1 MVKTKGGKYFMAI
14 KMLIFDFRDSEKK
27 FFEDNKFENFDITF
41 FKESLNED
49 TVKKLTQEQLEHTA
63 VISVF
68 IDSEVTQ
75 AVIDKFKNLR
85 TVSTRST
92 GIDHIN
98 HKACVDK
105 NIDVINVGSYGARSV
120 AQYTVGLMIALIRKI
135 VPASR
140 YVLNK
145 DRACDTFIGRDI
157 SKLTIGVVG
166 TGSIGAAVC
175 KLAKAMGMKVLAYD
189 LVHRQELLEEV
200 EYTDLNTLIRN
211 SDVITLH
218 VPYTGENH
226 HMMSSEQFKM
236 MKNEAYIINTSRGE
250 ILDTIA
256 LYEAINAKEIA
267 GAGLDVVSCETYSFK
282 CSQFSQRLG
291 EDMTCMKEA
300 ETVEKL
306 AQMPNVIITPHIAYE
321 TQDAIDYLLEMTF
334 KGIQDC
340 IQGGSEFKNL

>member
-1 MVKTKGGKYFMAI
+1 MAI

-27 FFEDNKFENFDITF
+27 FFEENKFENFDITF
-41 FKESLNED
+41 IKESLNED
-49 TVKKLTQEQLEHTA
+49 TVDNLTPEQLEQTA

-75 AVIDKFKNLR
+75 SVIDKFKNLR

-105 NIDVINVGSYGARSV
+105 NIDVINVGTYGARSV
-120 AQYTVGLMIALIRKI
+120 AQYTMGLMIALIRKI
-135 VPASR
+135 IPASR

-145 DRACDTFIGRDI
+145 DSACDSFLGRDI
-157 SKLTIGVVG
+157 SKLTIGVIG

-175 KLAKAMGMKVLAYD
+175 KLAHALDMKVLAYD
-189 LVHRQELLEEV
+189 LVHRQELLEVV
-200 EYTDLNTLIRN
+200 EYVDFDKLIRE
-211 SDVITLH
+211 SDVVTLH
-218 VPYTGENH
+218 VPYTGENQN
-226 HMMSSEQFKM
+226 MISAEQFKM
-236 MKNEAYIINTSRGE
+236 MKKDAYIINTSRGE

-256 LYEAINAKEIA
+256 LYDAITSGEIG
-267 GAGLDVVSCETYSFK
+267 GAGLDVVACETYSFK
-282 CSQFSQRLG
+282 CNQFAKRLG
-291 EDMTCMKEA
+291 EDMTCMREA

-306 AQMPNVIITPHIAYE
+306 AQMPNVIVTPHIAYE

>member
-1 MVKTKGGKYFMAI
+1 MAI

-27 FFEDNKFENFDITF
+27 FFEENKFENFDITF
-41 FKESLNED
+41 IKESLNED
-49 TVKKLTQEQLEHTA
+49 TVDNLTPEQLEQTA

-105 NIDVINVGSYGARSV
+105 NIDVINVGTYGARSV
-120 AQYTVGLMIALIRKI
+120 AQYTMGLMIALIRKI
-135 VPASR
+135 IPASR

-145 DRACDTFIGRDI
+145 DSACDSFLGRDI
-157 SKLTIGVVG
+157 SKLTIGVIG

-175 KLAKAMGMKVLAYD
+175 KLAHALDMKVLAYD
-189 LVHRQELLEEV
+189 LVHRQELLEVV
-200 EYTDLNTLIRN
+200 EYVDFDKLIRE
-211 SDVITLH
+211 SDVVTLH
-218 VPYTGENH
+218 VPYTGENQN
-226 HMMSSEQFKM
+226 MISAEQFKM
-236 MKNEAYIINTSRGE
+236 MKKDAYIINTSRGE

-256 LYEAINAKEIA
+256 LYDAITSGEIA

-282 CSQFSQRLG
+282 CNQFVKRLG
-291 EDMTCMKEA
+291 EDMTCMREA

-306 AQMPNVIITPHIAYE
+306 AQMPNVIVTPHIAYE
-321 TQDAIDYLLEMTF
+321 TQDAVDYLLEMTF

>member
-1 MVKTKGGKYFMAI
+1 MAI
-14 KMLIFDFRDSEKK
+14 KMLMFDFRDSEKK

-49 TVKKLTQEQLEHTA
+49 TVKNLTDEQLEHTA

-98 HKACVDK
+98 HRACVDK
-105 NIDVINVGSYGARSV
+105 NIDVINVGTYGARSV

-135 VPASR
+135 IPASR

-145 DRACDTFIGRDI
+145 DRACDSYLGRDI
-157 SKLTIGVVG
+157 SKLAIGVVG
-166 TGSIGAAVC
+166 TGSIGASVC
-175 KLAKAMGMKVLAYD
+175 KLAHAMGMRVLAYD
-189 LVHRQELLEEV
+189 LVHRQELLEQA
-200 EYTDLNTLIRN
+200 EYVDFDTLIKE

-218 VPYTGENH
+218 VPYTGENRN
-226 HMMSSEQFKM
+226 MISTEQFKM
-236 MKNEAYIINTSRGE
+236 MKNDAYIINTSRGE

-256 LYEAINAKEIA
+256 LYEAVMSNEIA

-282 CSQFSQRLG
+282 CNQFASRLG

-300 ETVEKL
+300 ETVLKL
-306 AQMPNVIITPHIAYE
+306 AELPNVIVTPHIAYE

-340 IQGGSEFKNL
+340 IQGGSTFKIL

>member
-1 MVKTKGGKYFMAI
+1 MTI

-27 FFEDNKFENFDITF
+27 FFENNKFKNFDITF

-49 TVKKLTQEQLEHTA
+49 TIKHLTNEQLEQTS

-75 AVIDKFKNLR
+75 SVIDKFKNLR

-105 NIDVINVGSYGARSV
+105 NIDVINVESYGAQSV
-120 AQYTVGLMIALIRKI
+120 AQYTMGLIIALIRKI
-135 VPASR
+135 VPASA
-140 YVLNK
+140 YILNK
-145 DRACDTFIGRDI
+145 CRYYENFIGRDI

-175 KLAKAMGMKVLAYD
+175 KLAHSIGMKVLAYD
-189 LVHRQELLEEV
+189 LVHRQELSDTV
-200 EYTDLNTLIRN
+200 EYVDLNKLIKD
-211 SDVITLH
+211 SDIITLH
-218 VPYTGENH
+218 IPYTGENRN
-226 HMMSSEQFKM
+226 MFSTEQFKM
-236 MKNEAYIINTSRGE
+236 MKNSAYVINTSRGE

-256 LYEAINAKEIA
+256 LYDAIITDEIA
-267 GAGLDVVSCETYSFK
+267 GAGLDVVLCESYSFR
-282 CSQFSQRLG
+282 CNRFLSQLD
-291 EDMTCMKEA
+291 EDMICMKEA

-306 AQMPNVIITPHIAYE
+306 AKMSNVIITPHIAYE

-340 IQGGSEFKNL
+340 IQGGSHFKNL

>member
-1 MVKTKGGKYFMAI
+1 MAI

-27 FFEDNKFENFDITF
+27 FFEENKFENFDITF

-49 TVKKLTQEQLEHTA
+49 TVNNLTSEQLEQTA

-98 HKACVDK
+98 HRACVDK
-105 NIDVINVGSYGARSV
+105 NIDVINVGSYGSRSV

-145 DRACDTFIGRDI
+145 DRACDTFLGRDI

-175 KLAKAMGMKVLAYD
+175 NLAKAMGMRVLAYD
-189 LVHRQELLEEV
+189 LVHRQELLEV
-200 EYTDLNTLIRN
+200 IEYVDFNTLLKE
-211 SDVITLH
+211 SDVVSLH
-218 VPYTGENH
+218 VPYTGENY
-226 HMMSSEQFKM
+226 HMISAEQFKM
-236 MKNEAYIINTSRGE
+236 MKSEAYLINTSRGE
-250 ILDTIA
+250 ILDTAA
-256 LYEAINAKEIA
+256 LYDAIMSGEIA
-267 GAGLDVVSCETYSFK
+267 GAGLDVVACETYSFK
-282 CSQFSQRLG
+282 CNQFASRLG

-300 ETVEKL
+300 ETVVNLAKL
-306 AQMPNVIITPHIAYE
+306 QNVIITPHIAYE
-321 TQDAIDYLLEMTF
+321 TQDAINYLLEMTF
-334 KGIQDC
+334 KGVLDC
-340 IQGGSEFKNL
+340 IQGGSKFKNL

>member
-1 MVKTKGGKYFMAI
+1 MAI

-27 FFEDNKFENFDITF
+27 FFEENKFENFDITF

-49 TVKKLTQEQLEHTA
+49 TVNNLTNEQLEQTA

-98 HKACVDK
+98 HRACVDK

-120 AQYTVGLMIALIRKI
+120 AQYTMGLMIALIRKI
-135 VPASR
+135 IPASR

-145 DRACDTFIGRDI
+145 DSACDTFLGRDI
-157 SKLTIGVVG
+157 SKLTIGVIG

-175 KLAKAMGMKVLAYD
+175 KLAHAMGMKILAYD
-189 LVHRQELLEEV
+189 LLHWQELLDIV
-200 EYTDLNTLIRN
+200 DYVDLDTLLRE

-218 VPYTGENH
+218 VPYTGENF
-226 HMMSSEQFKM
+226 HMISTEQFKI
-236 MKNEAYIINTSRGE
+236 MKNNAYIINTSRGE
-250 ILDTIA
+250 ILDTISLYDA
-256 LYEAINAKEIA
+256 LIAGEIA

-282 CSQFSQRLG
+282 CNQFAKRLG

>member
-1 MVKTKGGKYFMAI
+1 M
-14 KMLIFDFRDSEKK
+14 
-27 FFEDNKFENFDITF
+27 NNFTP
-41 FKESLNED
+41 
-49 TVKKLTQEQLEHTA
+49 EQLEQTA

-105 NIDVINVGSYGARSV
+105 NIDVINVGTYGARSV
-120 AQYTVGLMIALIRKI
+120 AQYTMGLMIALIRKI
-135 VPASR
+135 IPASR

-145 DRACDTFIGRDI
+145 DSACDSFLGRDI
-157 SKLTIGVVG
+157 SKLTIGVIG

-175 KLAKAMGMKVLAYD
+175 KLAHALDMKVLAYD
-189 LVHRQELLEEV
+189 LVHRQELLEVV
-200 EYTDLNTLIRN
+200 EYVDFDKLIRE
-211 SDVITLH
+211 SDVVTLH
-218 VPYTGENH
+218 VPYTGENQN
-226 HMMSSEQFKM
+226 MISAEQFKM
-236 MKNEAYIINTSRGE
+236 MKKDAYIINTSRGE

-256 LYEAINAKEIA
+256 LYDAITSGEIA

-282 CSQFSQRLG
+282 CNQFAKRLG
-291 EDMTCMKEA
+291 EDMTCMREA

-306 AQMPNVIITPHIAYE
+306 AQMPNVIVTPHIAYE
-321 TQDAIDYLLEMTF
+321 TQDAVDYLLEMTF

>member
-1 MVKTKGGKYFMAI
+1 MAI

-27 FFEDNKFENFDITF
+27 FFEENKFENFDITF

-49 TVKKLTQEQLEHTA
+49 TVDSLTPEQLEQTA

-105 NIDVINVGSYGARSV
+105 NIDVINVGTYGARSV
-120 AQYTVGLMIALIRKI
+120 AQYTMGLMIALIRKI
-135 VPASR
+135 IPASR

-145 DRACDTFIGRDI
+145 DSACDSFLGRDI
-157 SKLTIGVVG
+157 SKLTIGVIG

-175 KLAKAMGMKVLAYD
+175 KLAHALDMKVLAYD
-189 LVHRQELLEEV
+189 LVHRQELLEVV
-200 EYTDLNTLIRN
+200 EYVDFDKLIRE
-211 SDVITLH
+211 SDVVTLH
-218 VPYTGENH
+218 VPYTGENQN
-226 HMMSSEQFKM
+226 MISAEQFKM
-236 MKNEAYIINTSRGE
+236 MKKDAYIINTSRGE

-256 LYEAINAKEIA
+256 LYDAITSGEIA

-282 CSQFSQRLG
+282 CNQFAKRLG
-291 EDMTCMKEA
+291 EDMTCMREA

-306 AQMPNVIITPHIAYE
+306 AQMANVIVTPHIAYE
-321 TQDAIDYLLEMTF
+321 TQDAVDYLLEMTF
-334 KGIQDC
+334 KGIHDC
-340 IQGGSEFKNL
+340 IQGGSLFKNL

>member
-1 MVKTKGGKYFMAI
+1 MAI
-14 KMLIFDFRDSEKK
+14 KMLIFDFRDSEKQ

-49 TVKKLTQEQLEHTA
+49 TVNTLTPEQLEETS

-85 TVSTRST
+85 TISTRST

-98 HKACVDK
+98 HRVCVEK
-105 NIDVINVGSYGARSV
+105 NIDLINVGNYGAKSV
-120 AQYTVGLMIALIRKI
+120 AQYTVGLMIALIRRI

-166 TGSIGAAVC
+166 TGSIGASVC
-175 KLAKAMGMKVLAYD
+175 KLTKAMGMKVIAYD
-189 LVHRQELLEEV
+189 LVHRQELLNDV
-200 EYTDLNTLIRN
+200 EYVDFETLIKH
-211 SDVITLH
+211 SDVISLH

-226 HMMSSEQFKM
+226 HMISTEQFRM
-236 MKNEAYIINTSRGE
+236 MKNNAYIINTSRGE
-250 ILDTIA
+250 ILDTVA
-256 LYEAINAKEIA
+256 LYDAIIKGEIA
-267 GAGLDVVSCETYSFK
+267 GAGLDVVACETYSFK
-282 CSQFSQRLG
+282 CNQFSSRLG

-300 ETVEKL
+300 ETVLKL
-306 AQMPNVIITPHIAYE
+306 AELPNVIITPHIAYE
-321 TQDAIDYLLEMTF
+321 TQDAVDYLLEMSF
-334 KGIQDC
+334 KGILDC
-340 IQGGSEFKNL
+340 IQGGSKFKNL

>member
-1 MVKTKGGKYFMAI
+1 
-14 KMLIFDFRDSEKK
+14 MLIFDFRDSEKK
-27 FFEDNKFENFDITF
+27 FFEENKFENFDITF

-49 TVKKLTQEQLEHTA
+49 TVNNLTDEQLEHTA

-98 HKACVDK
+98 HRACVDK
-105 NIDVINVGSYGARSV
+105 NIDVVNVGTYGSRSV
-120 AQYTVGLMIALIRKI
+120 AQYTMGLIIALIRKLI
-135 VPASR
+135 PASR

-145 DRACDTFIGRDI
+145 DSACDSFIGRDI
-157 SKLTIGVVG
+157 SKLVIGVVG

-175 KLAKAMGMKVLAYD
+175 KLAHAMGMKVLAYD
-189 LVHRQELLEEV
+189 LVHRQELAQEV
-200 EYTDLNTLIRN
+200 EYVDFNKLI
-211 SDVITLH
+211 SEADVITLH
-218 VPYTGENH
+218 VPYTGENQN
-226 HMMSSEQFKM
+226 MISAEQFKM
-236 MKNEAYIINTSRGE
+236 MKNDAYIINTSRGE

-256 LYEAINAKEIA
+256 LYNAVKANEIA

-282 CSQFSQRLG
+282 CNQFAKRMG

-300 ETVEKL
+300 EAVEKL
-306 AQMPNVIITPHIAYE
+306 AQMPNVIVTPHIAYE

-340 IQGGSEFKNL
+340 IQGGSSFKIL

>member
-1 MVKTKGGKYFMAI
+1 MSV
-14 KMLIFDFRDSEKK
+14 KMLVFDFRDSEKK
-27 FFEDNKFENFDITF
+27 FFEENKFENFDITF
-41 FKESLNED
+41 IKESLNED
-49 TVKKLTQEQLEHTA
+49 TVNNLTDEQLEHTA

-68 IDSEVTQ
+68 VDSEVTQ
-75 AVIDKFKNLR
+75 PVIDRFRNLR
-85 TVSTRST
+85 IVSTRST

-105 NIDVINVGSYGARSV
+105 NIDVINVGNYGARSV
-120 AQYTVGLMIALIRKI
+120 AQYTIGLMIALIRKI

-166 TGSIGAAVC
+166 TGAIGASVC
-175 KLAKAMGMKVLAYD
+175 NLAKAIGMRVLAYD
-189 LVHRQELLEEV
+189 LTCRQELLEKV
-200 EYTDLNTLIRN
+200 EYTDFNTLLSQ

-218 VPYTGENH
+218 VPYTGDNY
-226 HMMSSEQFKM
+226 HMISTEQFKM
-236 MKNEAYIINTSRGE
+236 MKKDAYIINTSRGE

-256 LYEAINAKEIA
+256 LYDAVCTNEIA
-267 GAGLDVVSCETYSFK
+267 GAGLDVVACETYSFK
-282 CSQFSQRLG
+282 CNQFAKRLG
-291 EDMTCMKEA
+291 EDLMCMREA

-321 TQDAIDYLLEMTF
+321 TQDAVDYLLEMSF

-340 IQGGSEFKNL
+340 IQGGSKFKNL

>member
-1 MVKTKGGKYFMAI
+1 MAI

-27 FFEDNKFENFDITF
+27 FFEENKFENFDITF
-41 FKESLNED
+41 IKESLNED
-49 TVKKLTQEQLEHTA
+49 TVNNLTEEQLEQTA

-105 NIDVINVGSYGARSV
+105 NIDVINVGTYGARSV
-120 AQYTVGLMIALIRKI
+120 AQYTMGLMIALIRKI
-135 VPASR
+135 IPASR

-145 DRACDTFIGRDI
+145 DSACDSFLGRDI
-157 SKLTIGVVG
+157 SKLAIGVVG

-175 KLAKAMGMKVLAYD
+175 KLAHSMGMKVLAYD
-189 LVHRQELLEEV
+189 LVHRQELLEVV
-200 EYTDLNTLIRN
+200 EYVDFDKLIRE
-211 SDVITLH
+211 SDVVTLH
-218 VPYTGENH
+218 VPYTGENQN
-226 HMMSSEQFKM
+226 MISAEQFKI
-236 MKNEAYIINTSRGE
+236 MKKDAYIINTSRGE

-256 LYEAINAKEIA
+256 LYDALISSEIA

-282 CSQFSQRLG
+282 CNQFAKRLG

-306 AQMPNVIITPHIAYE
+306 AQMPNVIVTPHIAYE
-321 TQDAIDYLLEMTF
+321 TQDAVDYLLEMTF
-334 KGIQDC
+334 KGIHDC
-340 IQGGSEFKNL
+340 IQGGSLFKNL

>member
-1 MVKTKGGKYFMAI
+1 MVKKGEIMTI
-14 KMLIFDFRDSEKK
+14 KILIFDFRDSEKK
-27 FFEDNKFENFDITF
+27 FFERNKFENFDITF

-49 TVKKLTQEQLEHTA
+49 TVNNLTDEQLEHTA

-98 HKACVDK
+98 HRACVDK

-120 AQYTVGLMIALIRKI
+120 AQYTMGLMIALIRKI
-135 VPASR
+135 IPASR
-140 YVLNK
+140 YVLDKNG
-145 DRACDTFIGRDI
+145 ACDSFLGRDI

-166 TGSIGAAVC
+166 TGAIGAAVC
-175 KLAKAMGMKVLAYD
+175 KLAYALEMKVLAYD
-189 LVHRQELLEEV
+189 LVHRQELLEVV
-200 EYTDLNTLIRN
+200 EYVDFDTLIKN

-218 VPYTGENH
+218 IPYTGENRN
-226 HMMSSEQFKM
+226 MLSQEQFKM
-236 MKNEAYIINTSRGE
+236 MKSGAFVINTSRGE

-256 LYEAINAKEIA
+256 LYEAIISGEIA

-282 CSQFSQRLG
+282 CSQFAKRLG
-291 EDMTCMKEA
+291 EDMMCMKEA

-321 TQDAIDYLLEMTF
+321 TQDAVDYLLEMTF
-334 KGIQDC
+334 KGIHDC
-340 IQGGSEFKNL
+340 IQGGSRFKNL

>member
-1 MVKTKGGKYFMAI
+1 MAI

-27 FFEDNKFENFDITF
+27 FFEENKFENFDITF

-49 TVKKLTQEQLEHTA
+49 TVNNLTPEQLEQTA

-105 NIDVINVGSYGARSV
+105 NIDVINVGTYGARSV
-120 AQYTVGLMIALIRKI
+120 AQYTMGLMIALIRKI
-135 VPASR
+135 IPASR

-145 DRACDTFIGRDI
+145 DSACDSFLGRDI
-157 SKLTIGVVG
+157 SKLTIGVIG

-175 KLAKAMGMKVLAYD
+175 KLAHALDMKVLAYD
-189 LVHRQELLEEV
+189 LVHRQELLEVV
-200 EYTDLNTLIRN
+200 EYVDFDKLIRE
-211 SDVITLH
+211 SDVVTLH
-218 VPYTGENH
+218 VPYTGENQN
-226 HMMSSEQFKM
+226 MISAEQFKM
-236 MKNEAYIINTSRGE
+236 MKKDAYIINTSRGE

-256 LYEAINAKEIA
+256 LYDAITSGEIA

-282 CSQFSQRLG
+282 CNQFAKRLG
-291 EDMTCMKEA
+291 EDMTCMREA

-306 AQMPNVIITPHIAYE
+306 AQMPNVIVTPHIAYE
-321 TQDAIDYLLEMTF
+321 TQDAVDYLLEMTF

>member
-1 MVKTKGGKYFMAI
+1 MAI

-27 FFEDNKFENFDITF
+27 FFEENKFENFDITF

-49 TVKKLTQEQLEHTA
+49 TVNNLTPEQLEQTA
-63 VISVF
+63 VISVY

-75 AVIDKFKNLR
+75 AVIDKVKNLR

-105 NIDVINVGSYGARSV
+105 NIDVINVGTYGARSV
-120 AQYTVGLMIALIRKI
+120 AQYTMGLMIALIRKI
-135 VPASR
+135 IPASR

-145 DRACDTFIGRDI
+145 DSACDSFLGRDI
-157 SKLTIGVVG
+157 SKLTIGVIG

-175 KLAKAMGMKVLAYD
+175 KLAHALDMKVLAYD
-189 LVHRQELLEEV
+189 LVHRQELLEVV
-200 EYTDLNTLIRN
+200 EYVDFDKLIRE
-211 SDVITLH
+211 SDVVTLH
-218 VPYTGENH
+218 VPYTGENQN
-226 HMMSSEQFKM
+226 MISAEQFKM
-236 MKNEAYIINTSRGE
+236 MKKDAYIINTSRGE

-256 LYEAINAKEIA
+256 LYDAITSGEIA

-282 CSQFSQRLG
+282 CNQFAKRLG
-291 EDMTCMKEA
+291 EDMTCMREA

-306 AQMPNVIITPHIAYE
+306 AQMPNVIVTPHIAYE
-321 TQDAIDYLLEMTF
+321 TQDAVDYLLEMTF